1 MKRIKG
7 YVVSYEYDWYEM
19 VFKNEVDRNE
29 MALAIYEEMV
39 YNIWSRF
46 LNWYDENDLREAMR
60 VVNENMFTYETT
72 IVEG

>member
-7 YVVSYEYDWYEM
+7 YVVSYEYNWYEM
-19 VFKNEVDRNE
+19 VFKNEADRNE

>member
-19 VFKNEVDRNE
+19 VFKNEIDRNE

>member
-1 MKRIKG
+1 MKKIKG

>member
-19 VFKNEVDRNE
+19 VFKNEADRNE

>member
-19 VFKNEVDRNE
+19 VFTNEVDRNE

-60 VVNENMFTYETT
+60 VVNENMFTYGTT

>member
-19 VFKNEVDRNE
+19 VFKNEADRNE

-72 IVEG
+72 IVED

>member
-7 YVVSYEYDWYEM
+7 YVVSYEYNWYEM

-39 YNIWSRF
+39 YYIWSRF
-46 LNWYDENDLREAMR
+46 LNWYDENDLCEAMR
-60 VVNENMFTYETT
+60 VVHENMFTYETT
-72 IVEG
+72 IVED

>member
-19 VFKNEVDRNE
+19 VFKNEADRNE

-60 VVNENMFTYETT
+60 VVNENMLTYETT
-72 IVEG
+72 IVED